1 MQRRSTLP
9 LVGLLAATFFACTG
23 ADPVADGEA
32 TEPAAPAP
40 EAAAPDPA
48 PGAAAAPARDGALP
62 PGTELP
68 DPASLPD
75 VVLITLDT
83 TRADRLGSYGY
94 GKANTDAL
102 DRVAARGRRYERAYS
117 PLPLTIPSHA
127 TLFTGT
133 YPPTHGIRSNSDQV
147 LGDEFVTLAERLSAV
162 GYRTGASVAAF
173 VTTRR
178 FGFGQGFDVYFDNVK
193 IDQDH
198 WHSERPANIVV
209 DDILGWDAME
219 DPSSPRFAWVHLYD
233 AHFPYVPRKGYADD
247 GGIRPYD
254 AELAWIDDQ
263 VDRLLKG
270 FSDRPTMVVV
280 VGDHGESLG
289 QHNELSHGMQIYD
302 VTQRVPFFMAGP
314 GVPEG
319 EVVEEPV
326 SIADVSPILL
336 DALGLPGLDDAEGV
350 VSRTE
355 DSPPI
360 YMEAYEIAHRFSLAP
375 PVGVVMGAL
384 KLIDLPKPELYDLE
398 ADPEEETNLAGQRPE
413 DVARLREALHG
424 MGFAPPTAAPGLGGM
439 ADGDLTSQ
447 LEALGYTAGAQD
459 FDPDEVLP
467 DPKDHAKLLGK
478 SQKSDR
484 MARQEKYEEQARLLG
499 ELAEEYPDVLEFHAR
514 LARARLRLK
523 DIPGA
528 EKAVD
533 AGLKVDPDNVRLKV
547 DKGAVLAAQRR
558 FLEASVVFDEVS
570 AEVHAL
576 APRIRV
582 MAVMA
587 RLQSGDTD
595 GGLELGERYLTEFPD
610 DYNLAGML
618 GVMYVKRGDFMR
630 ALPYLERGILA
641 DVPER
646 GVAHHLAAA
655 AAGRGDRAGSIDL
668 LGEEVRNYPD
678 NLNSVAALGRL
689 LLADQKP
696 EAVLDLVA
704 PAMQR
709 SPDVLDLYFLKAQA
723 QFNLTRLGAARTT
736 LDAGLAFESEPP
748 AELVMLEANILG
760 KEGKEEEAKAAYQRA
775 LELREAEQ
783 QAREDLARAKANAV
797 GAQP

>member
-1 MQRRSTLP
+1 MLP
-9 LVGLLAATFFACTG
+9 LVSLLAATFFACTG
-23 ADPVADGEA
+23 AEPVVDGGA
-32 TEPAAPAP
+32 PEPAAPSPEPDAP
-40 EAAAPDPA
+40 AGTAAT
-48 PGAAAAPARDGALP
+48 PARDGALP

-68 DPASLPD
+68 DPATLPD

-94 GKANTDAL
+94 GKAKTDAL
-102 DRVAARGRRYERAYS
+102 DQVAARGRRYERAYS

-178 FGFGQGFDVYFDNVK
+178 FGFGQGFDVYYDNIK

-219 DPSSPRFAWVHLYD
+219 DASAPRFAWVHLYD
-233 AHFPYVPRKGYADD
+233 AHFPYVPRKGYFDKDD
-247 GGIRPYD
+247 ARPYD
-254 AELAWIDDQ
+254 AELAWVDDQ

-270 FSDRPTMVVV
+270 FSDRPTVVVV

-326 SIADVSPILL
+326 SIADVAPILL
-336 DALGLPGLDDAEGV
+336 DTLGLPGLADAEGV
-350 VSRTE
+350 VSRAE
-355 DSPPI
+355 DSPI

-375 PVGVVMGAL
+375 PVGVVMGSL
-384 KLIDLPKPELYDLE
+384 KLIDLPKPELYDLD
-398 ADPEEETNLAGQRPE
+398 ADPREESNLADQRPQE
-413 DVARLREALHG
+413 VERLRQALAG
-424 MGFAPPTAAPGLGGM
+424 LGFAPPTASPGMGGV
-439 ADGDLTSQ
+439 AEGDLTSQ

-459 FDPDEVLP
+459 FDPDVMLP

-484 MARQEKYEEQARLLG
+484 MARQENYEEQARLLG

-533 AGLKVDPDNVRLKV
+533 AGLRVDPNNVRLKV

-570 AEVHAL
+570 EDVHAL
-576 APRIRV
+576 SPRIRV

-587 RLQSGDTD
+587 RLQSGDIE

-618 GVMYVKRGDFMR
+618 GVLYVNRGDFMR

-646 GVAHHLAAA
+646 DVGHHLAAA
-655 AAGRGDRAGSIDL
+655 AAGRGDRAGSINL
-668 LGEEVRNYPD
+668 LSGEVRNYPD
-678 NLNSVAALGRL
+678 NLRSVAALGRL
-689 LLADQKP
+689 LLADQEP
-696 EAVLDLVA
+696 ERVLDLVA
-704 PAMQR
+704 PALQR
-709 SPDVLDLYFLKAQA
+709 SPKVPDLYFLKAQA
-723 QFNLTRLGAARTT
+723 QFNLTRLAAARTT
-736 LDAGLAFESEPP
+736 LDAGLALSDTPP
-748 AELVMLEANILG
+748 ADLVMLDANVLG
-760 KEGKEEEAKAAYQRA
+760 KEGKPDEAKAAYERA
-775 LELREAEQ
+775 MALRKQEQ
-783 QAREDLARAKANAV
+783 ATHAAKSRAKAKAV
-797 GAQP
+797 GAKP